1 MSGLCVK
8 NTSPTVRSGKVTAPL
23 YQLSSFV
30 PPIKILS
37 VEIVVSLLYGKASH
51 YASFQQKFDSK
62 FVNNFAALQ
71 FKFNRNKFVNC
82 SQGSFITQKC
92 LRRLGLRFTLSKM
105 HVKGINPGVESIS
118 PGFSECLIRPRNS
131 SIEQQKI
138 IAHVLPNITGD
149 QPSNPV
155 DISRWKHISNLN
167 LADPDFNSSHRVEM
181 LLGGDVYAT
190 LLRPGV
196 LLGTNPGE
204 PAAINTIFGWV
215 INGPVDFRVPS
226 VVNTYCTIMEPEPL
240 EVSLKRL
247 WELEEVPNES
257 FANPDDIQCERLYA
271 ASVTRGENGRY
282 TVALPFKMQKTE
294 FPNSRDIAV
303 RRFLLLENRLIRNP
317 ALQQEYVQFMRDYLD
332 SNHMSRAPPL
342 PENSVQNYYI
352 PHHCIL
358 RPDSSSTKLRVV
370 FDASAKASNGQSL
383 NDTLYSGPKLLQD
396 IVKVLLKFRLH
407 RVVFTADIR
416 QMYRQIL
423 ISPKDRDFQR
433 IIWRSSPDDALEEYV
448 LNTVT
453 YGISSAPFL
462 AIRTLLQL
470 ADDEQGRFPGAAE
483 ILRTDVYMDDIVTG
497 CHSTAEAL
505 ELQDQLIKLL
515 QIGQFEL
522 RKWASNSS
530 LVVDHLDPN
539 LRQVTLEF
547 DQNKSNSLIKIL
559 GLQWLPSPDTFSFKV
574 NLKDHACTKRNIS
587 SEVARIFDPLGFLA
601 PLTFFAKHLIQH
613 LWCLGLSWDDVPPQ
627 EVIDR
632 WGQYLA
638 QLPEVSEIKINRHL
652 SIGSQLSCELHG
664 FCDASEIGFAAAV
677 YLRVTTADNE
687 VSVNLVMAKTPL
699 KRRSL
704 PQLELCGAQLLS
716 KLIKYVRSIYESV
729 CSFAS
734 VTAWTDS
741 MIVLGWLRSSPHR
754 WKTFVSN
761 RVAYI
766 QEKISPASWRYIRS
780 SDNPA
785 DCASR
790 GLLPAE
796 LKIHPLWW
804 NGPTWLCQQP
814 DNWPIE
820 PSTAPPTAL
829 TPGHFLTLAPL
840 TCLPEPNLEHVK
852 LNRLSRW
859 QLLQRMHQS
868 FWDRWHREYLHTLQ
882 QRSKWHKPQ
891 TDLSRGTLVLIKN
904 DQVPPLQ
911 WNLGRVEDIHPGAD
925 GVIRVAI
932 VKTNG
937 GSFRRPV
944 VKLCPLPSQ

>member
-1 MSGLCVK
+1 
-8 NTSPTVRSGKVTAPL
+8 
-23 YQLSSFV
+23 
-30 PPIKILS
+30 
-37 VEIVVSLLYGKASH
+37 
-51 YASFQQKFDSK
+51 
-62 FVNNFAALQ
+62 
-71 FKFNRNKFVNC
+71 
-82 SQGSFITQKC
+82 
-92 LRRLGLRFTLSKM
+92 
-105 HVKGINPGVESIS
+105 
-118 PGFSECLIRPRNS
+118 
-131 SIEQQKI
+131 
-138 IAHVLPNITGD
+138 
-149 QPSNPV
+149 
-155 DISRWKHISNLN
+155 
-167 LADPDFNSSHRVEM
+167 
-181 LLGGDVYAT
+181 
-190 LLRPGV
+190 
-196 LLGTNPGE
+196 
-204 PAAINTIFGWV
+204 
-215 INGPVDFRVPS
+215 
-226 VVNTYCTIMEPEPL
+226 
-240 EVSLKRL
+240 
-247 WELEEVPNES
+247 
-257 FANPDDIQCERLYA
+257 
-271 ASVTRGENGRY
+271 
-282 TVALPFKMQKTE
+282 
-294 FPNSRDIAV
+294 
-303 RRFLLLENRLIRNP
+303 
-317 ALQQEYVQFMRDYLD
+317 
-332 SNHMSRAPPL
+332 
-342 PENSVQNYYI
+342 
-352 PHHCIL
+352 
-358 RPDSSSTKLRVV
+358 
-370 FDASAKASNGQSL
+370 
-383 NDTLYSGPKLLQD
+383 
-396 IVKVLLKFRLH
+396 
-407 RVVFTADIR
+407 
-416 QMYRQIL
+416 
-423 ISPKDRDFQR
+423 
-433 IIWRSSPDDALEEYV
+433 

-522 RKWASNSS
+522 RKWASNSP
-530 LVVDHLDPN
+530 LVVNHLDPN

-547 DQNKSNSLIKIL
+547 DQDKSNSPIKIL

-574 NLKDHACTKRNIS
+574 NLKDRACTKRNIL
-587 SEVARIFDPLGFLA
+587 SEVARIFDPLGF

-687 VSVNLVMAKTPL
+687 VSVNLVMAKTKVAPL

-766 QEKISPASWRYIRS
+766 QE
-780 SDNPA
+780 
-785 DCASR
+785 
-790 GLLPAE
+790 
-796 LKIHPLWW
+796 
-804 NGPTWLCQQP
+804 
-814 DNWPIE
+814 
-820 PSTAPPTAL
+820 
-829 TPGHFLTLAPL
+829 
-840 TCLPEPNLEHVK
+840 
-852 LNRLSRW
+852 
-859 QLLQRMHQS
+859 
-868 FWDRWHREYLHTLQ
+868 
-882 QRSKWHKPQ
+882 
-891 TDLSRGTLVLIKN
+891 
-904 DQVPPLQ
+904 
-911 WNLGRVEDIHPGAD
+911 DIHPGAD
-925 GVIRVAI
+925 GVIRVAT